1 MTIQQTDDQQIEQ
14 TEEASDIEVS
24 RTGHLQEPEAT
35 ILPDEEAGP
44 KQKATDSVGADEHSQ
59 DQAPETS
66 NAEAK
71 KYRLRL
77 RETETERDQLAATVT
92 SLRRSIIDAQSE
104 AAGLKPEALWAAG
117 TTVDALL
124 DDEGL
129 ISSEKVIKAVHDA
142 QKLLGIRRFQGSA
155 DQGGYKASTP
165 VSRKPTWGSLFK
177 DK

>member
-14 TEEASDIEVS
+14 TEEASPTEVAE
-24 RTGHLQEPEAT
+24 TEAT

-44 KQKATDSVGADEHSQ
+44 KQKVTDSVGADEPSQ

-129 ISSEKVIKAVHDA
+129 ISSEKVIKAVYEA